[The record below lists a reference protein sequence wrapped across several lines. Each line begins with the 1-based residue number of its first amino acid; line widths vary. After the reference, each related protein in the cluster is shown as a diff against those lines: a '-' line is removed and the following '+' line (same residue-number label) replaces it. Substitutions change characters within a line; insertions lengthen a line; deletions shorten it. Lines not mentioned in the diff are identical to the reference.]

1 MHFQVKG
8 RQVHVEH
15 QVIILVLLCVAWA
28 LYYYFSTVAQPD
40 EGPESVLFIKPL
52 IIILA
57 ISALFAI
64 ITAVKIDSA
73 PEATEKPSDRGI
85 LHPQRLV
92 FVLSLFIYAAVLP
105 YFGYLL
111 PSLLYLISMCLF
123 LGLRN
128 FWMLFGLVAGYTAL
142 LWMGFKNLMD
152 VPIPIWPSFF
162 L

>member
-1 MHFQVKG
+1 MHFQLKG
-8 RQVHVEH
+8 RRVHVEH
-15 QVIILVLLCVAWA
+15 QVIILVLLCLAWA

-52 IIILA
+52 IIIMA

-64 ITAVKIDSA
+64 ATAVKIA
-73 PEATEKPSDRGI
+73 PAPQETEKPTDRGI

-111 PSLLYLISMCLF
+111 PSLLYLIGMSLF

-128 FWMLFGLVAGYTAL
+128 FWILLGLIAGYTAL
-142 LWMGFKNLMD
+142 LWMGFKNLMG
-152 VPIPIWPSFF
+152 VPIPIWPHF
-162 L
+162 LI